1 MCARGVRVWLRAP
14 SSVPRVRAA
23 QAAGA
28 PRPCYN
34 SLMKSL
40 AFALLGAALV
50 AAPLFGGL
58 SVLPLGD
65 SITEG
70 SGYAEEAPSYRKPLA
85 AALTEAGYEP
95 TFLGARDYK
104 SAGIANKA
112 CRFHTGLSG
121 QRIWSA
127 GGLAGYLP
135 GIEGWLEQAGEP
147 DVITMMIG
155 TNDLMSDASPDGAR
169 TFGHWCEL
177 VRRILRTRPEA
188 WLVVSPV
195 TPRLWEQGSEAR
207 QRAYADFNRA
217 VRGLFDLTEG
227 TLTVGGRP
235 VRCVLGVP
243 NAEGRRR
250 FGEGARLR
258 LADMEAAIG
267 TPQPDLFYANG
278 NDRTH
283 PSQAGYDRMAAVWKA
298 AIDALPRTPRQ
309 SAAAP
314 ERAPLGA
321 AARVPEA
328 KGFTRLCSV
337 NLSPN
342 AALPEGWAFSDLL
355 GADSVCV
362 ARPTRVAY
370 YLELARPGRSVRH
383 VWVEMDAFPGLD
395 AKGLPT
401 ATLRREVTGLRV
413 RSNMPGV
420 TPCDGG
426 EGLLRFTR
434 HFIDPKPTEGDDLM
448 AFDWDDT
455 LREVGNYGA
464 FQLFRLTPG
473 EGFPAELLFAYNR
486 WASGNGGADE
496 VQMGPLGQHLGYRG
510 GWRGKKGTAS
520 HNGIFSADWPTLS
533 TAAYDIRRMEV
544 WAR

>member
-1 MCARGVRVWLRAP
+1 MKYAP
-14 SSVPRVRAA
+14 LS
-23 QAAGA
+23 
-28 PRPCYN
+28 
-34 SLMKSL
+34 
-40 AFALLGAALV
+40 FLLAALT
-50 AAPLFGGL
+50 AAPAFGGL

-70 SGYAEEAPSYRKPLA
+70 SGYAEDAPSYRKPLA
-85 AALTEAGYEP
+85 AALTAAGHEP

-104 SAGIANKA
+104 SVGIANKA
-112 CRFHTGLSG
+112 CRFHTGMSG
-121 QRIWSA
+121 QRILSA
-127 GGLAGYLP
+127 EGLAGYLP
-135 GIEGWLEQAGEP
+135 GVEGWLEHAGEP
-147 DVITMMIG
+147 DVITLMIG
-155 TNDLMSDASPDGAR
+155 ANDLLSDAAPDGAR

-177 VRRILRTRPEA
+177 VRRIVRARPNA

-195 TPRLWEQGSEAR
+195 TPRLWEEGSEAR

-217 VRGLFDLTEG
+217 VRGLFDLTES

-235 VRCVLGVP
+235 VRCVLGTL
-243 NAEGRRR
+243 NGAGKAR
-250 FGEGARLR
+250 FGEAARVR
-258 LADMEAAIG
+258 LADMDAAIG
-267 TPQPDLFYANG
+267 TPIAALFF
-278 NDRTH
+278 DKTH

-298 AIDALPRTPRQ
+298 AIDALPRP
-309 SAAAP
+309 SAPPAPQP
-314 ERAPLGA
+314 EREPLGA

-328 KGFTRLCSV
+328 KGFTRLCAVS
-337 NLSPN
+337 LAHN
-342 AALPEGWAFSDLL
+342 AALPADWPFSDLL
-355 GADSVCV
+355 GGDFARV

-401 ATLRREVTGLRV
+401 ATLRRKVTGLRV

-420 TPCDGG
+420 TPCDNA
-426 EGLLRFTR
+426 EGLLQFTR
-434 HFIDPKPTEGDDLM
+434 HTIDPKPTEGADLQ

-455 LREVGNYGA
+455 LRDVGDYGA

-473 EGFPAELLFAYNR
+473 EAFPAELLFAYNR
-486 WASGNGGADE
+486 WATGDGGADE
-496 VQMGPLGQHLGYRG
+496 VQLGPLGQHLGYRG